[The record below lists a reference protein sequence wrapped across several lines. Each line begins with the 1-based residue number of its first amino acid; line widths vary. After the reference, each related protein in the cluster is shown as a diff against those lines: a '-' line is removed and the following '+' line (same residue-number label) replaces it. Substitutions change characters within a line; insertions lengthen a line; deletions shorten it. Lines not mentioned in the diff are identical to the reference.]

1 METYL
6 CLLQHLNLN
15 SVGSGSENVEVVK
28 FMTTTS
34 LSVFMGRYC
43 VDTGD
48 FYCKYRIMQ
57 RFYFVAVLGVIIC
70 CICGADL
77 SALLSGY
84 LESFLH
90 AKPGHTD
97 VISFHAFLFTP

>member
-1 METYL
+1 
-6 CLLQHLNLN
+6 
-15 SVGSGSENVEVVK
+15 
-28 FMTTTS
+28 
-34 LSVFMGRYC
+34 
-43 VDTGD
+43 
-48 FYCKYRIMQ
+48 MQ

-97 VISFHAFLFTP
+97 VISFQAFLFTP